1 MTFLII
7 MALVLAL
14 VQFWI
19 APTIFSLG
27 RLDYL
32 LSNRDENDPNESL
45 YCARAKRAAANL
57 QESLPAFLVLGVLSI
72 VSEVDNS
79 VLMTY
84 WLLLRTAFAISYIAG
99 TIYIRTILWLGSLAC
114 LVMMAL
120 ALL

>member
-32 LSNRDENDPNESL
+32 LSNRDENDPDESL